1 MFFLFY
7 SRRFRSTHHLHC
19 HLLYFHRSTTAIIP
33 FATVSTT
40 TGCGTDTDGV
50 SSTGFLNARSWLAD
64 VREFADPHLTCI
76 LVGNKVDICEDG
88 LMEGPPHAGHLKR
101 RQVSTEEG
109 QLWAKEEGL
118 LFVEA
123 SAKSGQNVD
132 RAFEE
137 ASRDILDKIKRGV
150 FDDNR
155 VRLYP
160 LLLSCLPF
168 RNSDALTTHGHCWTG
183 LPPSQPTHS
192 WSIHYYNHR
201 LTVHHRI
208 DFKSRW

>member
-1 MFFLFY
+1 
-7 SRRFRSTHHLHC
+7 
-19 HLLYFHRSTTAIIP
+19 
-33 FATVSTT
+33 
-40 TGCGTDTDGV
+40 
-50 SSTGFLNARSWLAD
+50 
-64 VREFADPHLTCI
+64 
-76 LVGNKVDICEDG
+76 
-88 LMEGPPHAGHLKR
+88 MEGPPHAGHLKR

-155 VRLYP
+155 VRLYL

-168 RNSDALTTHGHCWTG
+168 RNSDAYHSWTLLDWTASITTHPFVVYP
-183 LPPSQPTHS
+183 L
-192 WSIHYYNHR
+192 
-201 LTVHHRI
+201 L
-208 DFKSRW
+208 

>member
-1 MFFLFY
+1 
-7 SRRFRSTHHLHC
+7 
-19 HLLYFHRSTTAIIP
+19 
-33 FATVSTT
+33 
-40 TGCGTDTDGV
+40 
-50 SSTGFLNARSWLAD
+50 
-64 VREFADPHLTCI
+64 
-76 LVGNKVDICEDG
+76 
-88 LMEGPPHAGHLKR
+88 MEGPPHAGHLKR

-160 LLLSCLPF
+160 FFIISYSYHVFHFGILTQLPLMDIVGLDCLHHNPPIRGLSIII
-168 RNSDALTTHGHCWTG
+168 TT
-183 LPPSQPTHS
+183 
-192 WSIHYYNHR
+192 
-201 LTVHHRI
+201 V
-208 DFKSRW
+208 